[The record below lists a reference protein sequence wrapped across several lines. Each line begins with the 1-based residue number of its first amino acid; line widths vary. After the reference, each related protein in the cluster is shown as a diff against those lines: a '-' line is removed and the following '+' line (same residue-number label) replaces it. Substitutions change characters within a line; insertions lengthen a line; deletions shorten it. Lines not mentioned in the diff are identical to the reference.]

1 MVINKRKLKMFKMKN
16 ILSILILLSLVI
28 MGCEKELDYQFKI
41 DNRLK
46 GKDQLF
52 LSHVNP
58 KTGVDYTTEELA
70 ALEYDPKEEDFFTGP
85 INLKLAAEAKLL
97 KIEVINNNEV
107 IETISGFTETNGL
120 YEATFSSTVSD
131 LGLGIG
137 ESFPI
142 TFKFTYDNLG
152 DDGFNYNAVLSLD
165 FLIRDDSPNLALN
178 KPSRASSEAYGTFA
192 STANDGNTN
201 SNYPNIVHTADPIGV
216 DSWWEVDLEDVHY
229 IRQVNIYNRT
239 DCCSE
244 LLTNYHVFISEVPFT
259 DNSVAAIQAQPG
271 VTDIFQTSIA
281 GHPTKLTDINV
292 MGRFVRKQF
301 DSTDAQFLEIGEVEV
316 Y

>member
-1 MVINKRKLKMFKMKN
+1 MKLKMFKMKN
-16 ILSILILLSLVI
+16 ILSIFVVLSLVI
-28 MGCEKELDYQFKI
+28 MGCEKELDYQIKI

-58 KTGVDYTTEELA
+58 STGVDYTTEELA
-70 ALEYDPKEEDFFTGP
+70 ALEYDPQKEDFFTGP
-85 INLKLAAEAKLL
+85 IDLTLAAESKLL
-97 KIEVINNNEV
+97 NIEVINNNEV
-107 IETISGFTETNGL
+107 IETINNFTEVNGL
-120 YEATFSSTVSD
+120 YEATFSSTVGD
-131 LGLGIG
+131 LGVGIG
-137 ESFPI
+137 ESYPI

-152 DDGFNYNAVLSLD
+152 EDGFDYNAVLFLD
-165 FLIRDDSPNLALN
+165 FLVRDNSPNLALH

-192 STANDGNTN
+192 ATANDGSTN
-201 SNYPNIVHTADPIGV
+201 SNYPNIVHTADPVGV
-216 DSWWEVDLEDVHY
+216 DSWWEVDLEDIY
-229 IRQVNIYNRT
+229 SIRQINIYNRT

-244 LLTNYHVFISEVPFT
+244 LLTNYHVFISEEPFT
-259 DNSVAAIQAQPG
+259 DNSVAAIQSQQG

-292 MGRFVRKQF
+292 MGRYVRIQF
-301 DSTDAQFLEIGEVEV
+301 DSTDAQFLEIGEVEI